1 MCDTYTH
8 ILISERTKLN
18 ISSRMLCEGICSED
32 MYYKVENGQS
42 SMDRISIKRLLARLG
57 VDNGDYENYLDYD
70 EYETWKKRKELINY
84 IEDGDV
90 TKANEILGSYYA
102 RGNHVKNKS
111 RIKIEKQFEMF
122 MHLQIMKISDK
133 SEYERKAKELYEK
146 ALKITVPQIDDKPL
160 DKLLL
165 SPVELNLVLEYKSR
179 MVEGKTLYDI
189 IEMYEEMLK
198 YISGKKTGK
207 LFRVKLYSKIVIYMY
222 RAICD
227 HIEDIGENELKKIY
241 ENIWEHSNNGFEI
254 LQQRKSLLYLF
265 ELLEVQENVLLWLS
279 DNDEDKI
286 RVEHYKKIKEQVVTY
301 IDVLKQL
308 YVSYDVELTMTNDC
322 YLYRESGIYCF
333 NDVVKIRRNM
343 MNMTQE
349 ELADE
354 DLSVVTI
361 RRLEAMNMNINRTK
375 FKNLFD
381 KLSLYPSYLNMGIV
395 TDNKEA
401 IELYEEL
408 RFATTRFECEKVET
422 IIQKLRDMLPKHKIN
437 EQTLYGTESLNMWRQ
452 GKITSEQY
460 VQNQKRAL
468 ELTIEL
474 KYIRNAKKIFLTT
487 EELTAVMSISS
498 TYKALGEYDKAK
510 EYIKEIVDYMREIEE
525 QNLVDGR
532 MGIYEMT
539 MEYISSLYGDIG
551 RYDESNSISYKLL
564 KMSLKLRRNVQIH
577 NSIYNVAWNNHECE
591 RPDIDY
597 HAELK
602 KCIILS
608 KLSGDASSESFYNS
622 KFTEW

>member
-1 MCDTYTH
+1 MCDTYTD

-90 TKANEILGSYYA
+90 TKANEILGSYYT

-133 SEYERKAKELYEK
+133 SEYER
-146 ALKITVPQIDDKPL
+146 
-160 DKLLL
+160 
-165 SPVELNLVLEYKSR
+165 
-179 MVEGKTLYDI
+179 
-189 IEMYEEMLK
+189 
-198 YISGKKTGK
+198 
-207 LFRVKLYSKIVIYMY
+207 
-222 RAICD
+222 
-227 HIEDIGENELKKIY
+227 
-241 ENIWEHSNNGFEI
+241 
-254 LQQRKSLLYLF
+254 
-265 ELLEVQENVLLWLS
+265 
-279 DNDEDKI
+279 
-286 RVEHYKKIKEQVVTY
+286 
-301 IDVLKQL
+301 
-308 YVSYDVELTMTNDC
+308 
-322 YLYRESGIYCF
+322 
-333 NDVVKIRRNM
+333 
-343 MNMTQE
+343 
-349 ELADE
+349 
-354 DLSVVTI
+354 
-361 RRLEAMNMNINRTK
+361 
-375 FKNLFD
+375 
-381 KLSLYPSYLNMGIV
+381 
-395 TDNKEA
+395 
-401 IELYEEL
+401 
-408 RFATTRFECEKVET
+408 
-422 IIQKLRDMLPKHKIN
+422 
-437 EQTLYGTESLNMWRQ
+437 
-452 GKITSEQY
+452 
-460 VQNQKRAL
+460 
-468 ELTIEL
+468 
-474 KYIRNAKKIFLTT
+474 
-487 EELTAVMSISS
+487 
-498 TYKALGEYDKAK
+498 KAK

-551 RYDESNSISYKLL
+551 RYDELNSISYKLL